1 MAGGRP
7 QGPIIPTIPNPQNYT
22 DKVLPRTPAFPLLV
36 FQKKRVPWRL
46 FLKRRRTSLHSL
58 GQRKNEHAFM
68 RFLLLLLAVFAARGI
83 MAQTPPPPASG
94 AKTDPSS
101 FAPATPG
108 RLLLVLP
115 FDNRTDQP
123 NLDWISEAI
132 PEVLNRRL
140 ASAGFMPI
148 SRDDRLYAL
157 DHLGLPASF
166 QPSRASAIR
175 LAQTLD
181 ADYVIVGSF
190 SITGARFQAKAQ
202 VLKVESLHMSAP
214 IQEEAD
220 ITHLLDVLNS
230 LAWGLAKQLDPQFAV
245 ARNTFVAASA
255 GLRVDAFENYTR
267 GLVETDP
274 KEQIRHL
281 KEAVRLDPSFSP
293 ALLALGKAYFADQQ
307 FELAA
312 TTLGRLPRNDPNARE
327 ADFDRG
333 LAYFYI
339 GSYVKAEDAFAFVS
353 KQLPLPEVV
362 NNQGVATSR
371 RGLDATS
378 FFLQAVA
385 ADPND
390 ADYQFNLAVALSR
403 KKDVAGALRAI
414 GQTLKLRPADTE
426 AEAFQATLHAETQRP
441 SVPSA
446 PPGNRVNAA
455 FDPAAQADSAPLE
468 RIKRTFNEAS
478 FRQAAF
484 EMEQMEE
491 ARLAILPPQKRA
503 AALTEAGMRFFN
515 QGLILEAERE
525 FQAALLADGGNADA
539 HAGLALV
546 RERGGDLQEAR
557 AQAAESVKM
566 RPNVTSYLVLA
577 RLDLLANQKPA
588 AAEDV
593 SSALKLEP
601 QNSAARGLRQQIET
615 KGQPVP

>member
-1 MAGGRP
+1 M
-7 QGPIIPTIPNPQNYT
+7 
-22 DKVLPRTPAFPLLV
+22 RTVLLV
-36 FQKKRVPWRL
+36 VAL
-46 FLKRRRTSLHSL
+46 FLPC
-58 GQRKNEHAFM
+58 GM
-68 RFLLLLLAVFAARGI
+68 
-83 MAQTPPPPASG
+83 MAQSPA
-94 AKTDPSS
+94 AI
-101 FAPATPG
+101 PG

-115 FDNRTDQP
+115 FDNRSDQP
-123 NLDWISEAI
+123 NLDWISEAV

-157 DHLGLPASF
+157 DHLGLPATF

-190 SITGARFQAKAQ
+190 STSGSRFQARAQ
-202 VLKVESLHMSAP
+202 ILRVDALHLSAP
-214 IQEEAD
+214 LQEEAD
-220 ITHLLDVLNS
+220 MTHLLDVLNS
-230 LAWGLAKQLDPQFAV
+230 LAWGLAKQIDPQFAV
-245 ARNTFVAASA
+245 ARSTFVTANA
-255 GLRVDAFENYTR
+255 GLRMDAFENYIR
-267 GLVETDP
+267 GLVEADP
-274 KEQIRHL
+274 AEQIRHL

-293 ALLALGKAYFADQQ
+293 GLFALGKAYFANQQ
-307 FELAA
+307 FDLAA

-327 ADFDRG
+327 ADFLRG
-333 LAYFYI
+333 LAYFYL

-362 NNQGVATSR
+362 NNQGVAASR

-378 FFLQAVA
+378 FFQQAVA

-390 ADYQFNLAVALSR
+390 PDYQFNLALALNK

-414 GQTLKLRPADTE
+414 GQTIKLRPTDTE
-426 AEAFQATLHAETQRP
+426 AQTFQETLRVEPPH
-441 SVPSA
+441 PSA
-446 PPGNRVNAA
+446 VSAQASNRVNAA
-455 FDPAAQADSAPLE
+455 FDPAAAAESAPLE

-484 EMEQMEE
+484 EMEQMDEQ
-491 ARLAILPPQKRA
+491 RLATLPPQKHA
-503 AALTEAGMRFFN
+503 AAQTEAGMRFFN

-525 FQAALLADGGNADA
+525 FQAALETESDNADA

-546 RERGGDLQEAR
+546 REHEGDIKEAR
-557 AQAAESVKM
+557 LQAAESLKTQ
-566 RPNVTSYLVLA
+566 PNITAYLILA
-577 RLDLLANQKPA
+577 RLDLQANQKPA
-588 AAEDV
+588 AAADV

-601 QNSAARGLRQQIET
+601 QNAAARGIKQQIES

>member
-1 MAGGRP
+1 MR
-7 QGPIIPTIPNPQNYT
+7 
-22 DKVLPRTPAFPLLV
+22 VLLV
-36 FQKKRVPWRL
+36 LAL
-46 FLKRRRTSLHSL
+46 FLPW
-58 GQRKNEHAFM
+58 GA
-68 RFLLLLLAVFAARGI
+68 I
-83 MAQTPPPPASG
+83 AQSPTAI
-94 AKTDPSS
+94 
-101 FAPATPG
+101 PG

-115 FDNRTDQP
+115 FNNLTDQP
-123 NLDWISEAI
+123 NVDWIGEAV

-157 DHLGLPASF
+157 DHLGLPSSF

-190 SITGARFQAKAQ
+190 SVSGARFQAKAQ
-202 VLKVESLHMSAP
+202 VLKMNALHMSAP
-214 IQEEAD
+214 LQEEAD
-220 ITHLLDVLNS
+220 MTHLLDVLNS
-230 LAWGLAKQLDPQFAV
+230 LAWGIAKQIDPQFAV
-245 ARNTFVAASA
+245 ARNTFVAAGA

-274 KEQIRHL
+274 AEQIRHL

-293 ALLALGKAYFADQQ
+293 ALLALGKAYFANQQ
-307 FELAA
+307 FDLAA

-333 LAYFYI
+333 LAYFYL

-362 NNQGVATSR
+362 NNQGVAASR

-378 FFLQAVA
+378 YFQQAVA

-390 ADYQFNLAVALSR
+390 PDYQFNLAIALSR

-414 GQTLKLRPADTE
+414 GQTVKLRPQDTE
-426 AEAFQATLHAETQRP
+426 AQAFQTTLRTQP
-441 SVPSA
+441 PHPAASPSA
-446 PPGNRVNAA
+446 TASNRVNTA
-455 FDPAAQADSAPLE
+455 FDPGAGENVPLE

-484 EMEQMEE
+484 EMEQMEQE
-491 ARLAILPPQKRA
+491 HMSTLTPEKHA

-525 FQAALLADGGNADA
+525 FQAALEAESGNPDA

-546 RERGGDLQEAR
+546 RERGGDTKEAR
-557 AQAAESVKM
+557 LQATESLKI
-566 RPNVTSYLVLA
+566 RPNITAYLVLA
-577 RLDLLANQKPA
+577 RLDLQANQKPA
-588 AAEDV
+588 AAADV

-601 QNSAARGLRQQIET
+601 QNSGARALKQQIES

>member
-1 MAGGRP
+1 MR
-7 QGPIIPTIPNPQNYT
+7 I
-22 DKVLPRTPAFPLLV
+22 VLLV
-36 FQKKRVPWRL
+36 VAL
-46 FLKRRRTSLHSL
+46 FLPC
-58 GQRKNEHAFM
+58 GM
-68 RFLLLLLAVFAARGI
+68 
-83 MAQTPPPPASG
+83 MAQSPA
-94 AKTDPSS
+94 AI
-101 FAPATPG
+101 PG

-115 FDNRTDQP
+115 FNNRSDQP
-123 NLDWISEAI
+123 NLDWISEAV

-157 DHLGLPASF
+157 DHLGLPATF

-190 SITGARFQAKAQ
+190 STSGSRFQARAQ
-202 VLKVESLHMSAP
+202 ILRVDALHLSAP
-214 IQEEAD
+214 LQEEAD
-220 ITHLLDVLNS
+220 MTHLLDVLNS
-230 LAWGLAKQLDPQFAV
+230 LAWGLAKQIDPQFAV
-245 ARNTFVAASA
+245 ARSTFVTANA
-255 GLRVDAFENYTR
+255 GLRMDAFENYIR
-267 GLVETDP
+267 GLVEADP
-274 KEQIRHL
+274 AEQIRHL

-293 ALLALGKAYFADQQ
+293 GLFALGKAYFANQQ
-307 FELAA
+307 FDLAA

-327 ADFDRG
+327 ADFLRG
-333 LAYFYI
+333 LAYFYL

-362 NNQGVATSR
+362 NNQGVAASR

-378 FFLQAVA
+378 FFQQAVA

-390 ADYQFNLAVALSR
+390 PDYQFNLALALNK

-414 GQTLKLRPADTE
+414 GQTIKLRPTDTE
-426 AEAFQATLHAETQRP
+426 AQTFQETLRVEPPH
-441 SVPSA
+441 PSA
-446 PPGNRVNAA
+446 VSAQASNRVNAA
-455 FDPAAQADSAPLE
+455 FDPAAAAESAPLE

-484 EMEQMEE
+484 EMEQMDEQ
-491 ARLAILPPQKRA
+491 RLATLPPQKHA
-503 AALTEAGMRFFN
+503 AAQTEAGMRFFN

-525 FQAALLADGGNADA
+525 FQAALETESDNADA

-546 RERGGDLQEAR
+546 REHEGDIKEAR
-557 AQAAESVKM
+557 LQAAESLKTQ
-566 RPNVTSYLVLA
+566 PNITAYLILA
-577 RLDLLANQKPA
+577 RLDLQANQKPA
-588 AAEDV
+588 AAADV

-601 QNSAARGLRQQIET
+601 QNAAARGIKQQIES